1 MSRWSALAAV
11 LLCAVSNAA
20 PLRTSD
26 VPEPLRAW
34 TQWALHGHEEQALCP
49 RQLGADARTCTFAGS
64 LELSLEDTGGR
75 FTLKA
80 WAAREDWLLL
90 PGGGAHWPQGVTVD
104 GKPAVVTEDEEL
116 PRLRV
121 TPGSHT
127 VTGGFAWASLPEAL
141 AVPQD
146 TGLLRLSLRGRDVP
160 FPGREG
166 AQVFL
171 QRPASEEAEDE
182 ALEVRVYRKVVDA
195 VPLQLTTRVE
205 LDVSG
210 KGRELLL
217 GRALPAG
224 FVPLSLEG
232 ELPVRLEPD
241 GRLRLQARA
250 GRFALTLVARHE
262 GPVSALKRPEADG
275 PWASDEVWVF
285 EAQPKLRQVV
295 IEGVAALDASQTTLP
310 GEWRSLPAWGVG
322 PSDALRLVERQ
333 RGQAEAEPDLLNL
346 HRSLWLD
353 FDGRGYTV
361 QDTLSGQLRRSWRL
375 DMQPP
380 ASLGRVVSSGVD
392 QLITRAGPGQPSGV
406 ELRDGR
412 LQVQADSRVEGAL
425 RQLPAVGWDADF
437 QSVSAVLNLPPGW
450 RLFYASGADDIPG
463 TWVRGWTLLQIFLV
477 VITALS
483 VGRLYGRGWGLL
495 ALVTLVLLFP
505 ERDAPHEE
513 WLAVLGLE
521 ALSRVLPD
529 ARLRRGATAL
539 RVAAWGLVLLFSLA
553 FLVDHVRHGLFPALS
568 RPSGGAMGFAT
579 KHANFADFDGAAA
592 ASAPRAPAPQEQ
604 YEAEALEET
613 AKSGGGYGVRGMLGA
628 SADALGGA
636 SRSPAPRQKKQSLVQ
651 AYDKTAQ
658 VQTGPGLPR
667 WSWDQVRIQ
676 FNGPVQRGQVL
687 DLWLLSP
694 AMNLAL
700 ALLRA
705 ALLVALLLLTLGV
718 PLSTWRRLGSGG
730 GTAAAGVLL
739 ALGVG
744 LWAVPARAE
753 EFPPQPM
760 LEALRER
767 LLEAPSCAP
776 GCADISKMELAARGA
791 MLQLRMELHA
801 EAAVAVPLP
810 GNAGQWLPASVK
822 MDGSEAAALRRAPDG
837 TLWLAVKEG
846 LHTVLAEG
854 PFPERE
860 TVTLSL
866 PLRPRRVDAQ
876 LDGWRLDGVRED
888 GEPEEG
894 LQLSRLQ
901 KKRADAK
908 AAALEVGNL
917 PPFLVVSR
925 TLQLGLQWT
934 VTTEVTRLSP
944 AGSPLVLE
952 VPLLQGESVT
962 SPGVRVQGGKVQLNL
977 PPDGSALSWSSVL
990 EPASALQLRAP
1001 EASAWTEV
1009 WRLEVGPTWH
1019 VTPSGIPPVHPGSD
1033 GDRAPEWRPWPGET
1047 VSLAVARPE
1056 AVPGQTL
1063 TADRGELR
1071 VAPGLRATDSTLTLH
1086 VRSSRGGLHPVT
1098 LPEGAELLGVKVNG
1112 QLQPLRL
1119 EGRTVNLPLTPGAQ
1133 AFELQLR
1140 ESRGIRTAWR
1150 SPEVS
1155 AGLPVV
1161 NAELQVNLPERWVLF
1176 VSGPRLGPAVLFWST
1191 LLVLLLVGVGL
1202 GRSRLSPLGTGEW
1215 LLLLLGLSQVPLA
1228 AAAVVVLWMLALAW
1242 RGRSPTLGEHRW
1254 LFPLRQLALA
1264 GWGLVAVGVLT
1275 WAIQHG
1281 LLGRPDMQVEGNGSS
1296 AQHLAWFEDRAA
1308 GAWPQGFVL
1317 SVPLMAYRLAMLAWA
1332 LWLARALL
1340 RWVRWAWAAFTAGGL
1355 FMEPSRPAAPVAPAA
1370 AAAST
1375 PPAPR
1380 EGAVPPAE

>member
-1 MSRWSALAAV
+1 MSRLPALAAV
-11 LLCAVSNAA
+11 LLCAVSHAA
-20 PLRTSD
+20 PLRPSE

-64 LELSLEDTGGR
+64 LELSLEDKGGR

-90 PGGGAHWPQGVTVD
+90 PGDGAHWPQGVTVD
-104 GKPAVVTEDEEL
+104 GKAAVVTEEEEL
-116 PRLRV
+116 PRLRLS
-121 TPGSHT
+121 PGSHT
-127 VTGGFAWASLPEAL
+127 VSGRFAWASLPEAL
-141 AVPQD
+141 AVPEE
-146 TGLLRLSLRGRDVP
+146 TGLLRLSLRGKDVP

-171 QRPASEEAEDE
+171 QRQASDEAEGE
-182 ALEVRVYRKVVDA
+182 GLEVRVYRKVVDA

-241 GRLRLQARA
+241 GRLRVQARA

-262 GPVSALKRPEADG
+262 GPVSSLKRPEADG
-275 PWASDEVWVF
+275 PWAADEVWVF

-295 IEGVAALDASQTTLP
+295 VEGVAALDASQTTLP

-322 PSDALRLVERQ
+322 PSDELKLVERQ

-346 HRSLWLD
+346 QRSLWLD

-361 QDTLSGQLRRSWRL
+361 QDTLGGQLRRSWRL

-380 ASLGRVVSSGVD
+380 ATLGRVVSSGVD

-406 ELRDGR
+406 ELREGR
-412 LQVQADSRVEGAL
+412 LQVQADSRVDGAL

-495 ALVTLVLLFP
+495 ALLALVLLFP
-505 ERDAPHEE
+505 ERDAPHEV

-521 ALSRVLPD
+521 ALSRVLPE
-529 ARLRRGATAL
+529 ARLQ
-539 RVAAWGLVLLFSLA
+539 RVAQVLRLGAWGVVLLLSLS

-568 RPSGGAMGFAT
+568 RPSHGSTGWMSRTAT
-579 KHANFADFDGAAA
+579 FEEPTTAAA
-592 ASAPRAPAPQEQ
+592 PMAPPGAEQVDGEAP
-604 YEAEALEET
+604 EEMQR
-613 AKSGGGYGVRGMLGA
+613 GGGYSGIRQRLGA
-628 SADALGGA
+628 SADNLADAVG
-636 SRSPAPRQKKQSLVQ
+636 SSPVRAKKQSLVQ

-658 VQTGPGLPR
+658 VQTGPGLPQ
-667 WSWDQVRIQ
+667 WKWDQVRIQ

-687 DLWLLSP
+687 ELWLLSP

-718 PLSTWRRLGSGG
+718 PLATWRRLGAGG
-730 GTAAAGVLL
+730 GSAAAGLLL
-739 ALGVG
+739 AVGVG
-744 LWAVPARAE
+744 LWAVPAHAE
-753 EFPPQPM
+753 DVPPQPM
-760 LEALRER
+760 LDALRDR
-767 LLEAPSCAP
+767 LLEAPACAP
-776 GCADISKMELAARGA
+776 GCADISSMGLLARGGT
-791 MLQLRMELHA
+791 LQLRMEVHA

-810 GNAGQWLPASVK
+810 GNAGQWLPSSVK
-822 MDGSEAAALRRAPDG
+822 VDGSEASTLRRTPDG

-846 LHTVLAEG
+846 LHTVSAEG
-854 PFPERE
+854 PLPERE

-866 PLRPRRVDAQ
+866 PLQPRRVESQ

-901 KKRADAK
+901 KKRADAPT
-908 AAALEVGNL
+908 AALEVGNL

-977 PPDGSALSWSSVL
+977 PPDGSSLSWTSVL
-990 EPASALQLRAP
+990 EPAAALQLKAP
-1001 EASAWTEV
+1001 EATAWTEV

-1071 VAPGLRATDSTLTLH
+1071 VAPGLRATDSTLSLN

-1133 AFELQLR
+1133 AFELQFR
-1140 ESRGIRTAWR
+1140 ETRGITAAWR

-1161 NAELQVNLPERWVLF
+1161 NAELQVSLPERWVLF

-1191 LLVLLLVGVGL
+1191 LLVLLLVGLGL

-1215 LLLLLGLSQVPLA
+1215 LLLLLGLSQVPLVA
-1228 AAAVVVLWMLALAW
+1228 GAVVVLWLLALAW
-1242 RGRSPTLGEHRW
+1242 RGRTPTLGQYRW
-1254 LFPLRQLALA
+1254 AFPLRQLALA

-1281 LLGRPDMQVEGNGSS
+1281 LLGRPDMQVEGNDSS
-1296 AQHLAWFEDRAA
+1296 AQLLRWFEDRSA
-1308 GAWPQGFVL
+1308 GTWPQGFVL

-1340 RWVRWAWAAFTAGGL
+1340 RWVRWAWGAFTAGGL
-1355 FMEPSRPAAPVAPAA
+1355 FVEPAPAAPVAPVSPP
-1370 AAAST
+1370 AAAS
-1375 PPAPR
+1375 PGDSP
-1380 EGAVPPAE
+1380 VPPSGG

>member
-26 VPEPLRAW
+26 VPEPLRGW

-49 RQLGADARTCTFAGS
+49 RQLGADARSCTFAGS
-64 LELSLEDTGGR
+64 LELSLEDKGGR

-90 PGGGAHWPQGVTVD
+90 PGDGSHWPQGVTLD
-104 GKPAVVTEDEEL
+104 GKAAVVTEEEDL

-127 VTGGFAWASLPEAL
+127 VTGRFAWASLPEAL
-141 AVPQD
+141 AVPAE
-146 TGLLRLSLRGRDVP
+146 TGLLRLSLRGKDVP

-171 QRPASEEAEDE
+171 QRQASEEAEGE
-182 ALEVRVYRKVVDA
+182 ELEVRVYRKLVDA

-241 GRLRLQARA
+241 GRLRVQARA
-250 GRFALTLVARHE
+250 GRFSLTLVARHE
-262 GPVSALKRPEADG
+262 GPVSSLKRPEADG

-295 IEGVAALDASQTTLP
+295 VEGVAALDASQTTLP

-322 PSDALRLVERQ
+322 PSDELKLVERQ

-346 HRSLWLD
+346 QRSLWLD

-380 ASLGRVVSSGVD
+380 AALGRVVSSGVD
-392 QLITRAGPGQPSGV
+392 QLITRAGPGQSSGV
-406 ELRDGR
+406 ELREGR
-412 LQVQADSRVEGAL
+412 LQVQADSRVDGAL

-495 ALVTLVLLFP
+495 ALLTLVLLFP
-505 ERDAPHEE
+505 ERDAPHEV

-529 ARLRRGATAL
+529 ERLRRGATAL
-539 RVAAWGLVLLFSLA
+539 RVVAWGVVLLFSLD

-568 RPSGGAMGFAT
+568 RPSSGAMAFAMR
-579 KHANFADFDGAAA
+579 NADFE
-592 ASAPRAPAPQEQ
+592 APAAGSVATSPPMPEEQ
-604 YEAEALEET
+604 LEGEPAEMQ
-613 AKSGGGYGVRGMLGA
+613 KGGGYGVRGMLGA
-628 SADALGGA
+628 SADTLA
-636 SRSPAPRQKKQSLVQ
+636 SKSSAPRMKKQSLVQ

-667 WSWDQVRIQ
+667 WSWDKVRIQ

-694 AMNLAL
+694 AMNLVL

-730 GTAAAGVLL
+730 GEAVAGVLL
-739 ALGVG
+739 ALGMG

-760 LEALRER
+760 LDALRER
-767 LLEAPSCAP
+767 LLEAPTCAP
-776 GCADISKMELAARGA
+776 GCADISRMELSARGGT
-791 MLQLRMELHA
+791 LQLRLELHA

-810 GNAGQWLPASVK
+810 GNAGQWLPASLKV
-822 MDGSEAAALRRAPDG
+822 DGSEAVALRRAPDG

-846 LHTVLAEG
+846 MHTVVAEG
-854 PFPERE
+854 PLPERE

-866 PLRPRRVDAQ
+866 PLQPRRVESQ
-876 LDGWRLDGVRED
+876 LDGWRLDGVHED

-901 KKRADAK
+901 KKRADAPT
-908 AAALEVGNL
+908 AALEVGNL

-977 PPDGSALSWSSVL
+977 SPDGSALSWSSVL
-990 EPASALQLRAP
+990 EPAAALQLKAP

-1133 AFELQLR
+1133 AFELQFR
-1140 ESRGIRTAWR
+1140 ESRGIMTAWH

-1215 LLLLLGLSQVPLA
+1215 LLLLLGLSQVPLP

-1242 RGRSPTLGEHRW
+1242 RGRSPTLGAQRW

-1281 LLGRPDMQVEGNGSS
+1281 LLGRPDMQVEGNESS
-1296 AQHLAWFEDRAA
+1296 AQVLRWFEDRAV
-1308 GAWPQGFVL
+1308 GAWPQGYVL

-1340 RWVRWAWAAFTAGGL
+1340 RWVRWGWTAFTAGGL
-1355 FMEPSRPAAPVAPAA
+1355 FAEPAQAAPVAPAVASAPA
-1370 AAAST
+1370 A
-1375 PPAPR
+1375 PGPAG
-1380 EGAVPPAE
+1380 EGPVPPTGG